1 MLRQTAAG
9 PEPLAQAVPTLAEI
23 FAATAWD
30 GAATAFMLAHLN
42 GGAVLWVQDR
52 LSRREAG
59 MPYPPGFGVGLD
71 LMYLQVGRAADV
83 LWAMEQ
89 GLGTPSLAA
98 VVGEVWGDAPAL
110 DFTATKRLAL
120 RAEAHGVAA
129 WLIRRG
135 AMADLS
141 AARERWRVGSLPSA
155 PHPDDLRAP
164 GAAIWRT
171 TLFRA
176 RWRMPA
182 DWVTRYDARTHR
194 MQMEHPTA
202 ATPGPQAALQAG

>member
-1 MLRQTAAG
+1 MTQDRPTR
-9 PEPLAQAVPTLAEI
+9 PLPTLAEI
-23 FAATAWD
+23 FAPTSWD
-30 GAATAFMLAHLN
+30 GAATAFMLAHLR

-52 LSRREAG
+52 LTRREAG
-59 MPYPPGFGVGLD
+59 IPYPPGFGVAVD
-71 LMYLQVGRAADV
+71 LMVLQVGRAADV

-89 GLGTPSLAA
+89 GLGSPALTA
-98 VVGEVWGDAPAL
+98 VVGEVWGEAPAL

-135 AMADLS
+135 AAADLS

-155 PHPDDLRAP
+155 AHADDLRAP
-164 GAAIWRT
+164 GAPIWRT

-176 RWRMPA
+176 RWRAPA
-182 DWVTRYDARTHR
+182 DWVTRYDPHTHR
-194 MQMEHPTA
+194 MVMEHPVEA
-202 ATPGPQAALQAG
+202 APRADAALRSG